1 MYTENQN
8 KLDDV
13 GIGLISGIL
22 AYTFWGFFPIY
33 FKLTQDANP
42 VEILSHRIAWSVPFA
57 LIIIA
62 MRKQWNELS
71 AAFKSPKLLALD
83 FHPYF
88 LNNSQQ
94 N

>member
-1 MYTENQN
+1 MHTENQN

-42 VEILSHRIAWSVPFA
+42 VEILAHRISGLF
-57 LIIIA
+57 
-62 MRKQWNELS
+62 
-71 AAFKSPKLLALD
+71 LLL
-83 FHPYF
+83 
-88 LNNSQQ
+88 
-94 N
+94 